1 MFGAV
6 GGAVPL
12 LPHPAPV
19 PGLGSAERDGP
30 AHLAEEAHLLALH
43 LDLRGQHAGP
53 EPLGFVFV
61 FFGLFSFLLVQ
72 NPHSVFSSPLLPLG
86 GSSGGFTP
94 LPESGGIFP
103 AASQTSSPTSLCFIL
118 PGESAPPPPLPLPLL
133 FLFLLFLFDLY
144 LLHLPF
150 FPLFFS

>member
-1 MFGAV
+1 MALYRSFPTRLLSRAWGRLNGMDLPTWLRKPIYSLYIWTFGV
-6 GGAVPL
+6 NMQV
-12 LPHPAPV
+12 
-19 PGLGSAERDGP
+19 RN
-30 AHLAEEAHLLALH
+30 HLALFL
-43 LDLRGQHAGP
+43 
-53 EPLGFVFV
+53 F
-61 FFGLFSFLLVQ
+61 FFGLFSFLLVR